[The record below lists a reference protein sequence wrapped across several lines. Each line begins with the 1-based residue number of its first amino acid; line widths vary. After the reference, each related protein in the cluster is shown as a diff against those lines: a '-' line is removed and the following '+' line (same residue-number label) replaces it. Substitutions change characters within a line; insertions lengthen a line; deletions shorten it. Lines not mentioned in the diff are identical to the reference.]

1 MTAVA
6 TMFDRMKALS
16 EKAKRMGVQQT
27 SEEATKTALVMPFLL
42 ALGYDVFN
50 PDEVI
55 PAFSTEGEPLR
66 QPERVDY
73 AIKWNGEVIIVV
85 ETKKL
90 GSNLEHQEGDSLSR
104 CFSAAHARI
113 ALLTNGARYA
123 FFSDLD
129 EPSKLDRRP
138 FLEIDLL
145 ALRETLVSEVSR
157 LAKDVFDPDEWAT
170 A

>member
-6 TMFDRMKALS
+6 TMFDRMKVLS
-16 EKAKRMGVQQT
+16 EKAKRLGAAQP
-27 SEEATKTALVMPFLL
+27 SEELTKTALVMPFLV

-55 PAFSTEGEPLR
+55 PAFATEQQGA
-66 QPERVDY
+66 ERVDY
-73 AIKWNGEVIIVV
+73 AVKCNGQVIMVV
-85 ETKKL
+85 ETRKF
-90 GSNLEHQEGDSLSR
+90 GSDLEHAESCSLDH
-104 CFSAAHARI
+104 CFSAARARI

-129 EPSKLDRRP
+129 EPSKLDRQP
-138 FLEIDLL
+138 FLELDLL
-145 ALRETLVSEVSR
+145 ALRESLVSEVSR
-157 LAKDVFDPDEWAT
+157 LAKDVFDPDEWGT